1 MMVTAWRISE
11 GEMFPALI
19 QWDAMY
25 GAPYQTVHPMRIP
38 IAQ

>member
-1 MMVTAWRISE
+1 MMVTARRTSE
-11 GEMFPALI
+11 AGILPALI

-25 GAPYQTVHPMRIP
+25 GAAYQTAPPMRIP